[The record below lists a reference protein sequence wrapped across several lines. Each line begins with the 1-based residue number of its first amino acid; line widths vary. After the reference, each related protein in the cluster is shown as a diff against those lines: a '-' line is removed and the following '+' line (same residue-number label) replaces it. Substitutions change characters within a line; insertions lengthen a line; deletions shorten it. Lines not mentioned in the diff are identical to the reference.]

1 MDHQKL
7 SAACAAVEAFFT
19 EEEKAKMENS
29 DWRCEGQ
36 TFYERI
42 EGYVLGVIETL
53 EDEMENPDL
62 PDEEDDE
69 SADDEIENPDAP
81 TEDDQPDSTDDIES
95 SQDSW
100 WWLAV
105 NGPSCAAC
113 GFPAQA
119 ELLEV
124 RPVPEQLIGFRTRE
138 EQLAAQKF
146 LITAPI
152 NKVTEY
158 MASLPSKIDAGEV
171 AYVRPRNPEPP
182 TRGPTVWSIAPKQD
196 VSLNEQRP

>member
-1 MDHQKL
+1 MDHEKL
-7 SAACAAVEAFFT
+7 SAACAAIEAFFT
-19 EEEKAKMENS
+19 AEERASMEHS

-36 TFYERI
+36 TFSERV
-42 EGYVLGVIETL
+42 EGHVLGVIESL
-53 EDEMENPDL
+53 E
-62 PDEEDDE
+62 
-69 SADDEIENPDAP
+69 AEIENPDAP

-152 NKVTEY
+152 KKVKEY
-158 MASLPSKIDAGEV
+158 MASLPSKINAGEV
-171 AYVRPRNPEPP
+171 AYVRPSNPEPP
-182 TRGPTVWSIAPKQD
+182 TRGATVWSIAPKQD